1 MNEDE
6 RKIQWCLKKER
17 GISLVSPNDNLA
29 KAYIAKAK
37 ESADVM
43 RIIQNKSSAWAMSA
57 CYYSM
62 YYSLYAVMMGL
73 GVKSEIHSC
82 SITFMRYALKE
93 YYNET
98 DVQHLERA
106 FEARIDQQYYIRKIP
121 KSEKLQELFDNAI
134 IFYEKSQKALSQID
148 EDFTSSV
155 REKIRLLDKKGK
167 RY

>member
-1 MNEDE
+1 M
-6 RKIQWCLKKER
+6 
-17 GISLVSPNDNLA
+17 VSPNNNLA
-29 KAYIAKAK
+29 KAYMAKAK

-43 RIIQNKSSAWAMSA
+43 RTLHNKSPSWAMSA

-62 YYSLYAVMMGL
+62 YYSLYAVMMEL

-93 YYNET
+93 YYDET
-98 DVQHLERA
+98 DVQLLEHA
-106 FEARIDQQYYIRKIP
+106 FEARIDLQYYIRKIP
-121 KSEKLQELFDNAI
+121 KSEKLQELFDNTI

-155 REKIRLLDKKGK
+155 REKIRLLDRKGE